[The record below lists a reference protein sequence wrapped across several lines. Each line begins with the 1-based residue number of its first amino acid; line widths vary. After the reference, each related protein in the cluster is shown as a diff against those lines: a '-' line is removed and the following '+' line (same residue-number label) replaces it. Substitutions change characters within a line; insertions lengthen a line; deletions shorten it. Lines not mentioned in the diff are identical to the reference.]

1 MKMNMKI
8 RELHETF
15 CQYQES
21 IKNYQPT
28 TIRSYKETMR
38 TFLGTCPEIEH
49 IEQVSFLIAQRFF
62 YWGRSKKNWKSST
75 FISHHKRLNVFFQ
88 WALAR
93 KFVEENPFEQ
103 IEKPRLEKKLP
114 TRLTREQALRVLDTA
129 SNLSY
134 FHPFLQHR
142 NRAIFAMFLYCG
154 LRKGEL
160 LSLRLSDVDLESL
173 SVHIQQGKGN
183 KDRVVP
189 MPITLRSTL
198 RQYLESRQE
207 QGKTCTQFFTSYT
220 RDRGF
225 TDSGLKRVVER
236 IKEACGFHFYIH
248 MLRHTFATLMI
259 EGGCDIYALSKILGH
274 NDIKT
279 TTIYLSA
286 SVEHLRGQM
295 SKHPLNF
302 V

>member
-1 MKMNMKI
+1 MNI
-8 RELHETF
+8 RELHESF
-15 CQYQES
+15 CQYQEA
-21 IKNYQPT
+21 IKNYQPN
-28 TIRSYKETMR
+28 TIRSYKDTMSS
-38 TFLGTCPEIEH
+38 FLGLNSEIQE
-49 IEQVSFLIAQRFF
+49 IEQVSFLVAEKFF
-62 YWGRSKKNWKSST
+62 YWGRSEKNWKSST
-75 FISHHKRLNVFFQ
+75 YISHHKRLNVFFL
-88 WALAR
+88 WAVAR
-93 KFVEENPFEQ
+93 EFIKVNPLDK

-114 TRLTREQALRVLDTA
+114 TRLTKAQSLMVIDTA
-129 SNLSY
+129 ANLEYST
-134 FHPFLQHR
+134 PFLASR
-142 NRAIFAMFLYCG
+142 NHAIFSMFLYCG

-160 LSLRLSDVDLESL
+160 LKLKCSDVDIQNL
-173 SVHIQQGKGN
+173 SIHIRQGKGN
-183 KDRVVP
+183 KDRIVP
-189 MPITLRSTL
+189 MPFTLRNTL
-198 RQYLESRQE
+198 LRYAEERQKLH
-207 QGKTCTQFFTSYT
+207 KTCQEFFVSFP
-220 RDRGF
+220 RDCGY
-225 TDSGLKRVVER
+225 TDSGLKRVVGR